1 MRLDALI
8 IYSPEHAF
16 VVHPVV
22 DVKIMWVF
30 PGKEEKV

>member
-16 VVHPVV
+16 VVHPVM
-22 DVKIMWVF
+22 DAQIMWIV
-30 PGKEEKV
+30 P